1 MSDFILTIPDDVV
14 RMAQRIADEKSLPVE
29 RVLLDHLKTLPTQPT
44 LPPDEETELAA
55 LHQLSDDTLWTIAR
69 ERLPANVRARME
81 VLMEKIS
88 RRTVTPE
95 EFEEQSG
102 YVQRADRVML
112 RKATAAALL
121 TERGYTVRPQDM
133 DGS

>member
-121 TERGYTVRPQDM
+121 TERGYTVRPQPR
-133 DGS
+133 